1 VRKFVHGLGP
11 LDFRLTGTEA
21 EAEAPDA
28 PLGAKGAIGAREFAF
43 VVLKL
48 VSFVSGIGLRTVGV
62 GAENWVTGAGAG
74 AAEDGA
80 VEAVP
85 LFSQYLDTI
94 SFTFSSLRVIFVV

>member
-1 VRKFVHGLGP
+1 

-62 GAENWVTGAGAG
+62 GAENWVTGAAAG
-74 AAEDGA
+74 AEGA
-80 VEAVP
+80 EAVP